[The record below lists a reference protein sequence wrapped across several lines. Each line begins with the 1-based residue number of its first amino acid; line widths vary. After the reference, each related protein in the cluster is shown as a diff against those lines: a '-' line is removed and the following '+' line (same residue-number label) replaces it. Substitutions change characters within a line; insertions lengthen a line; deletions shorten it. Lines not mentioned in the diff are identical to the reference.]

1 MTRHDPLKIN
11 RRRALVGRITALTL
25 AAAFVSPTAVE
36 SKSKQDGPIDKRLV
50 EVARFKHQV
59 TGVTVSQDGRIF
71 VNFPRWTED
80 VPVSVAEVMKDGSLK
95 AYPNETWNS
104 WRNMKANELPPQDR
118 FVCVQSV
125 VADKRGSLWI
135 VDAAAPNTEKTIK
148 GGPKLVQVDLKS
160 NTVKHLFAIP
170 PAVADPASYL
180 NDVRIAPDGAFAYMT
195 DSGAPGGI
203 VVVDLKSGKS
213 WRALS
218 DHPSTQ
224 AEPSVVVKVGGKP
237 LRRPD
242 GRQPMFNADSIEMS
256 PNGKYLIWQ
265 ALTGRTLYRIKT
277 DDLQHA
283 ADPSFARTL
292 MPEVYAQNEPN
303 DGLWMDKEGRLYTSA
318 LQENAIKRIDPDG
331 KKKTL
336 IIDSRM
342 RWPDTFS
349 QGPDG
354 SIYITASHIQDSPW
368 FHPEGWTD
376 NRFTLF
382 KFLPPE

>member
-1 MTRHDPLKIN
+1 MTKLDPFKFTRLS
-11 RRRALVGRITALTL
+11 LVGYTTVLSLAFAFLPAFAAENTAQQG
-25 AAAFVSPTAVE
+25 E
-36 SKSKQDGPIDKRLV
+36 KIDKQLV
-50 EVARFKHQV
+50 EVAQFKHQV
-59 TGVTVSQDGRIF
+59 TGVTVSENGRIF

-95 AYPNETWNS
+95 PYPNDTWNS
-104 WRNMKANELPPQDR
+104 WRNVNANQLPPQDR

-135 VDAAAPNTEKTIK
+135 VDPAAPNSEKTIK

-160 NTVKHLFAIP
+160 DTVKQVFAIP
-170 PAVADPASYL
+170 PDVAGPASYL
-180 NDVRIAPDGAFAYMT
+180 NDIRIAPDGAFAYMT
-195 DSGAPGGI
+195 DSGMPGGI

-224 AEPSVVVKVGGKP
+224 AEPTVVVKTDGKP

-242 GRQPMFNADSIEMS
+242 GRQPVFNADSIEMS
-256 PNGKYLIWQ
+256 PDGQYLIWQ
-265 ALTGRTLYRIKT
+265 ALTGQTLYRIST
-277 DDLQHA
+277 EDLRKA
-283 ADPSFARTL
+283 ADPDFAKTL
-292 MPEVYAQNEPN
+292 TPEVYAKNEPN
-303 DGLWMDKEGRLYTSA
+303 DGLWMDKEGRLYVSA
-318 LQENAIKRIDPDG
+318 LQDNAVKRIDSEL
-331 KKKTL
+331 KKETL
-336 IIDSRM
+336 IVDSRL

-354 SIYITASHIQDSPW
+354 SIYVTASHIQDSPW
-368 FHPEGWTD
+368 FHPEGWTN

-382 KFLPPE
+382 KFRPPE